1 MTTLEEYNKMFEES
15 EKIGKEAI
23 IDCIGFIVENDRIG
37 IMIQDFFPER
47 LIKEIIDYIEEKK
60 EYFYLGIEVRDND
73 RYLIFKR
80 DKSKLLDLSKLFSD

>member
-1 MTTLEEYNKMFEES
+1 MIFNTRDTVIIGNLEY
-15 EKIGKEAI
+15 ICYI
-23 IDCIGFIVENDRIG
+23 ENDRIG